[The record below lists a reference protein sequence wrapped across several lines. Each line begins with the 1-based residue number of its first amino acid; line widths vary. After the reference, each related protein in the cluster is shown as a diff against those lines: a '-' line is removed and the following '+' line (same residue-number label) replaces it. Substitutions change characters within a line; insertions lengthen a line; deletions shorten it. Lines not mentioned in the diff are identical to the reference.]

1 MRKSL
6 LILGLALALFS
17 CNKEENTGT
26 GFKTAYVDTVKLV
39 ENSEELKDLEARA
52 KVREDE
58 MGRELQGKTKQWQ
71 MDAASFQQEA
81 RTKGMQWAQ
90 LRQQDLQKREQ
101 EILQLQQQMK
111 EQFANEFGVQRDTI
125 VSQMRKHIKDYGKKN
140 GFDFIYGTGEV
151 ASVLYAK
158 ESYDITDKM
167 IKDMNDR
174 YQGSAKK
181 EDQPKEEPVKEKKK

>member
-158 ESYDITDKM
+158 DSYDITDKM

>member
-1 MRKSL
+1 
-6 LILGLALALFS
+6 ILGLALALFS

-111 EQFANEFGVQRDTI
+111 EQFANE
-125 VSQMRKHIKDYGKKN
+125 
-140 GFDFIYGTGEV
+140 
-151 ASVLYAK
+151 
-158 ESYDITDKM
+158 
-167 IKDMNDR
+167 
-174 YQGSAKK
+174 
-181 EDQPKEEPVKEKKK
+181 